1 MEDVVI
7 GGGDVVAP
15 PFSIILAYE
24 TEKFPKKKGA
34 PHVKDSSP
42 KHKCDFKNKNK

>member
-24 TEKFPKKKGA
+24 TEKFPKKKGGA
-34 PHVKDSSP
+34 ACQRFFPTT
-42 KHKCDFKNKNK
+42 KCDLKII